1 MRPATFS
8 LLTNFRLIAVS
19 TLAASMLLN
28 AGSTPAATIHTPEGD
43 VPFELVGQAVLN
55 PSPMQYGFLSQIYGI
70 ELDSIFSGSPHDA
83 STALFSFF
91 TEAANTQVINN
102 GQLRIVN
109 RVGTT
114 TIYSDPSHGDFANR
128 DSFRDGTP
136 ILTAALKQQVILDTF
151 TGTFTATNINT
162 VTSATPFTLG
172 GDQLQLAERGE
183 QFRTSINGRT
193 DSTTPAGFSIAGYAV
208 AIEAVPEPTSLALL
222 GVGAFALLAF
232 GRRSSSD
239 VRLGTNLY
247 WTALV

>member
-1 MRPATFS
+1 MKATKFS
-8 LLTNFRLIAVS
+8 LLKFFRLIALS
-19 TLAASMLLN
+19 TLVTGIVLN
-28 AGSTPAATIHTPEGD
+28 AGIAQAATIHTPEGD

-55 PSPMQYGFLSQIYGI
+55 PSPMQYGFLSQINGI
-70 ELDSIFSGSPHDA
+70 ELDSIFSGSPHGE

-91 TEAANTQVINN
+91 TDAANTQVINN

-114 TIYSDPSHGDFANR
+114 TIYSDPSHGDFANP

-208 AIEAVPEPTSLALL
+208 AIEAIPEPTSLALL
-222 GVGAFALLAF
+222 GVGALVFAGL
-232 GRRSSSD
+232 RRA
-239 VRLGTNLY
+239 RLTEDG
-247 WTALV
+247 AADS